1 MLKRFWIFTFVKDLF
16 NDIILHLEFCNLE
29 KSKQQQRDSKMASG
43 DSNENNVSEDV
54 NSTDSD
60 KAAGSSSGSNN
71 YSGKHRYH

>member
-1 MLKRFWIFTFVKDLF
+1 M
-16 NDIILHLEFCNLE
+16 HLDFCNLE

-43 DSNENNVSEDV
+43 DSNESNVSEDV

-71 YSGKHRYH
+71 YSGK